1 MTIGDLLGKHT
12 SNKNNGDEQK
22 VLPKLT
28 PGMKVEVMTL
38 KNRLIFLGHVE
49 QVTDKF
55 VQIVDDLGGNVPYVE
70 FNSLVKIRGF
80 ASSRAFCLQGSIGG
94 STKRLWRVEN
104 LSTLQSGERRG
115 YFRQN
120 VNLKAALRRVHNPFE
135 KREVPEELQ
144 EPAVDCHVSNIS
156 ATGVMVESK
165 AVFEEG
171 DWFQLLDVKV
181 CAEERPFV
189 FTCSVRRMAERAGI
203 REYGCEFYELD
214 GDEQERLI
222 KCIMRLQRDEFK
234 ARRSGPDDL

>member
-1 MTIGDLLGKHT
+1 MKIGDLLGKHT
-12 SNKNNGDEQK
+12 LNKEHEEEQGAI
-22 VLPKLT
+22 PKLT

-38 KNRLIFLGHVE
+38 KNRLIFLGHIE

-55 VQIVDDLGGNVPYVE
+55 VQIVDDSGADVPYVE
-70 FNSLVKIRGF
+70 YNSLVKLRGF
-80 ASSRAFCLQGSIGG
+80 ASYRAFCLQGSIGG
-94 STKRLWRVEN
+94 STKQFWRVEN

-135 KREVPEELQ
+135 KQEVQEETE
-144 EPAVDCHVSNIS
+144 EPIVDCHISNIS
-156 ATGVMVESK
+156 ATGAMVESK

-171 DWFQLLDVKV
+171 DWFQLLDVKACV
-181 CAEERPFV
+181 GERPFV
-189 FTCSVRRMAERAGI
+189 FTCAVRRVTERAGA

-214 GDEQERLI
+214 GGEQERLI